1 MTENQMTGALRDFTL
16 HSLWVSFSLSL
27 SLSLDFDFAQI
38 LLAGLFCSQVTR
50 NWCNIWMVLKVSN
63 QALTT
68 ASCKWV

>member
-1 MTENQMTGALRDFTL
+1 MTENQITGALRDFTL

-38 LLAGLFCSQVTR
+38 LLAGLFCPQVTR